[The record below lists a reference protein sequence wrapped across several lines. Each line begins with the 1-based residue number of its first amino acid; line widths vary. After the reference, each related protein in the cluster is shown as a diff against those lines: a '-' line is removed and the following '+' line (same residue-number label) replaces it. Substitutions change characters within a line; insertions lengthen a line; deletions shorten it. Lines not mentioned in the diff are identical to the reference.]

1 MGFSFTFDSYILS
14 TLNKKTT
21 PYIYIL
27 LALLSYTGTFA
38 QAFSLKLTSLNKTE
52 ANILNKINYQKKHK
66 DTIFLNLEINRL
78 SEHLKNLGYFTNS
91 IDSVKNKDKEYVAF
105 FNLGNKIDNAIIRTS
120 KESEI
125 YLEKFNTTENTF
137 SIPIEKLQTTLLKI
151 STNLDSEG
159 KSFSKVKLKNVTI
172 KNKTLFA
179 DLVINPSK
187 KRTINKVIIKGYDNF
202 PKSYLKNYYNIKSTD
217 IFNQEK
223 ILEISDASKNLDF
236 VKEIKSPEI
245 LFTKDSTLLYMY
257 LKKHKNNSFDGIIG
271 FASKENGELLF
282 NGNLEIQL
290 NNILNTGEKFGLFWN
305 SIGEEKQELKINT
318 TIPYIFNSRFSPELT
333 FSIYKQDSTF
343 LNSKFDSRIGYH
355 INSKIKLALTYNSEK
370 SENLK
375 ENLSNNIETYSNYF
389 LGVQLKYS
397 VPKND
402 FFLSNK
408 FKLDINPSFGN
419 RKTTYKTTDQ
429 IKLEASISYLWD
441 LNLRSSIF
449 IKNKTGYLNSDS
461 YINNELFRI
470 GGANSIRGF
479 NEQSIFTNKYTF
491 VNLEYRYLTSEKSY
505 LYTITDLGRID
516 LNSKNENLIGLGF
529 GYLFNTNNSQ
539 INMSLSTGKT
549 NQQETDLKSVK
560 LTINWKNYF

>member
-1 MGFSFTFDSYILS
+1 M
-14 TLNKKTT
+14 NKKTT

-27 LALLSYTGTFA
+27 LALLSYTETFA

-66 DTIFLNLEINRL
+66 DTILLNLEINIL

-91 IDSVKNKDKEYVAF
+91 IDSIRNKDNEYVAF

-202 PKSYLKNYYNIKSTD
+202 PKSYLKNYFNIKPTD

-236 VKEIKSPEI
+236 IKEIKSPEI

-271 FASKENGELLF
+271 FASKENGDILF

-305 SIGEEKQELKINT
+305 SIGEEKQELKLTT

-397 VPKND
+397 IPKND
-402 FFLSNK
+402 FFLDNK
-408 FKLDINPSFGN
+408 FHLDINPSFGN
-419 RKTTYKTTDQ
+419 RETTNETTNQ
-429 IKLEASISYLWD
+429 LKLEASISYLWD

-461 YINNELFRI
+461 YINNELFRV
-470 GGANSIRGF
+470 GGTNSIRGF
-479 NEQSIFTNKYTF
+479 NEQSIFTNKYMF
-491 VNLEYRYLTSEKSY
+491 LNLEYRYLTSEKSY
-505 LYTITDLGRID
+505 LYTITDLGQID

>member
-1 MGFSFTFDSYILS
+1 M
-14 TLNKKTT
+14 NKKTT

-66 DTIFLNLEINRL
+66 DTILLNLEINIL

-91 IDSVKNKDKEYVAF
+91 IDSIKNKDKEYVAF

-120 KESEI
+120 KDSEI

-159 KSFSKVKLKNVTI
+159 KSFSKVKLKNITI
-172 KNKTLFA
+172 KSKTLFA

-333 FSIYKQDSTF
+333 FSIYKQGSTF

-355 INSKIKLALTYNSEK
+355 INPKIKLALTYNSEK

-408 FKLDINPSFGN
+408 FHLDINPSFGN
-419 RKTTYKTTDQ
+419 RETTNGTTNQ
-429 IKLEASISYLWD
+429 LKLEASISYSWD

-549 NQQETDLKSVK
+549 NQQKTDLKSVK

>member
-1 MGFSFTFDSYILS
+1 MI
-14 TLNKKTT
+14 
-21 PYIYIL
+21 
-27 LALLSYTGTFA
+27 LALLSYTETFA

-52 ANILNKINYQKKHK
+52 VKILNKINYQIKNK
-66 DTIFLNLEINRL
+66 DTILLNLEINRI
-78 SEHLKNLGYFTNS
+78 SEYLKNLGYFTNS
-91 IDSVKNKDKEYVAF
+91 IDSVKNKDKEYVAY

-120 KESEI
+120 RETEI
-125 YLEKFNTTENTF
+125 YLEKFNTTESTF
-137 SIPIEKLQTTLLKI
+137 TIPIEKLQTTLLGI

-159 KSFSKVKLKNVTI
+159 KSFSKVKLKNITI

-179 DLVINPSK
+179 DLTITPSK

-202 PKSYLKNYYNIKSTD
+202 PKSYLKNYFNIKHTD

-236 VKEIKSPEI
+236 IKEIKTPEV

-257 LKKHKNNSFDGIIG
+257 LKKHQNSSFDGIIG
-271 FASKENGELLF
+271 FASKEDGELLF

-305 SIGEEKQELKINT
+305 SIGEEKQELKLNT
-318 TIPYIFNSRFSPELT
+318 EIPYIFNSRFSPELT

-375 ENLSNNIETYSNYF
+375 ENLTNNIETYSNYF

-397 VPKND
+397 LPKND

-419 RKTTYKTTDQ
+419 RGTTNETTNQ
-429 IKLEASISYLWD
+429 FKLEASISYLWD

-449 IKNKTGYLNSDS
+449 IRNKTGHLNSDS
-461 YINNELFRI
+461 YINNELFS
-470 GGANSIRGF
+470 SIRGF
-479 NEQSIFTNKYTF
+479 NEQSIFTHSYTF

-505 LYTITDLGRID
+505 LYTITDLGRIN
-516 LNSKNENLIGLGF
+516 LNSKKENLIGLGF

-539 INMSLSTGKT
+539 INISLSTGKI

>member
-1 MGFSFTFDSYILS
+1 MI
-14 TLNKKTT
+14 
-21 PYIYIL
+21 
-27 LALLSYTGTFA
+27 LALLSYTETFA

-52 ANILNKINYQKKHK
+52 VKILNKINYQIKNK
-66 DTIFLNLEINRL
+66 DTILLNLEINRI
-78 SEHLKNLGYFTNS
+78 SEYLKNLGYFTNS
-91 IDSVKNKDKEYVAF
+91 IDSVKNKDKEYVAY

-120 KESEI
+120 KETEN

-137 SIPIEKLQTTLLKI
+137 TIPIEKLQTTLLGI

-159 KSFSKVKLKNVTI
+159 KSFSKVKLKNITI

-179 DLVINPSK
+179 DLTITPSK

-202 PKSYLKNYYNIKSTD
+202 PKSYLKNYFNIKHTD

-236 VKEIKSPEI
+236 IKEIKTPEV

-257 LKKHKNNSFDGIIG
+257 LKKHQNSSFDGIIG
-271 FASKENGELLF
+271 FASKEDGELLF

-305 SIGEEKQELKINT
+305 SIGEEKQELKLNT
-318 TIPYIFNSRFSPELT
+318 EIPYIFNSRFSPELT

-397 VPKND
+397 LPKND

-419 RKTTYKTTDQ
+419 RGTTNETTNQ
-429 IKLEASISYLWD
+429 FKLEASISYLWD

-449 IKNKTGYLNSDS
+449 IRNKTGHLNSDS

-479 NEQSIFTNKYTF
+479 NEQSIFTHSYTF

-505 LYTITDLGRID
+505 LYTITDLGRIN
-516 LNSKNENLIGLGF
+516 LNSKKENLIGLGF

-539 INMSLSTGKT
+539 INMSLSTGKI

>member
-1 MGFSFTFDSYILS
+1 MI
-14 TLNKKTT
+14 
-21 PYIYIL
+21 
-27 LALLSYTGTFA
+27 LALLSYTESFA

-52 ANILNKINYQKKHK
+52 VKILNKINYQIKNK
-66 DTIFLNLEINRL
+66 DTILLNLEINRI
-78 SEHLKNLGYFTNS
+78 SEYLKNLGYFTNS
-91 IDSVKNKDKEYVAF
+91 IDSVKNKDKEYVAY

-120 KESEI
+120 RETEI
-125 YLEKFNTTENTF
+125 YLEKFNTTESTF
-137 SIPIEKLQTTLLKI
+137 TIPIEKLQTTLLGI

-159 KSFSKVKLKNVTI
+159 KSFSKVKLKNITI

-179 DLVINPSK
+179 DLTITPSK

-202 PKSYLKNYYNIKSTD
+202 PKSYLKNYFNIKHTD

-236 VKEIKSPEI
+236 IKEIKTPEV
-245 LFTKDSTLLYMY
+245 LFTKDSTLLYVY
-257 LKKHKNNSFDGIIG
+257 LKKHQNSSFDGIIG
-271 FASKENGELLF
+271 FASKEDGELLF

-305 SIGEEKQELKINT
+305 SIGEEKQELKLNT
-318 TIPYIFNSRFSPELT
+318 EIPYIFNSRFSPELT

-375 ENLSNNIETYSNYF
+375 ENLTNNIETYSNYF

-397 VPKND
+397 LPKND

-419 RKTTYKTTDQ
+419 RGTTNETTNQ
-429 IKLEASISYLWD
+429 FKLEASISYLWD

-449 IKNKTGYLNSDS
+449 IRNKTGHLNSDS

-479 NEQSIFTNKYTF
+479 NEQSIFTHNYTF

-505 LYTITDLGRID
+505 LYTITDLGRIN
-516 LNSKNENLIGLGF
+516 LNSKKENLIGLGF

-539 INMSLSTGKT
+539 INMSLSAGKI

>member
-66 DTIFLNLEINRL
+66 DTILLNLEINIL

-91 IDSVKNKDKEYVAF
+91 IDSIKNKDKEYVAF

-202 PKSYLKNYYNIKSTD
+202 PKSYLKNYFNIKPTD

-236 VKEIKSPEI
+236 IKEIKSPEI

-305 SIGEEKQELKINT
+305 SIGEEKQELKLTT

-397 VPKND
+397 IPKND
-402 FFLSNK
+402 FFLDNK
-408 FKLDINPSFGN
+408 FHLDINPSFGN
-419 RKTTYKTTDQ
+419 RETTNETTNQ
-429 IKLEASISYLWD
+429 LKLEASISYLWD

-549 NQQETDLKSVK
+549 NQQKTDLKSVK

>member
-1 MGFSFTFDSYILS
+1 MI
-14 TLNKKTT
+14 
-21 PYIYIL
+21 I
-27 LALLSYTGTFA
+27 ALLSYTETFA

-52 ANILNKINYQKKHK
+52 VKILNKINYQIKNK
-66 DTIFLNLEINRL
+66 DTILLNLEINRI
-78 SEHLKNLGYFTNS
+78 SEYLKNLGYFTNS
-91 IDSVKNKDKEYVAF
+91 IDSIKNKDKEYVAF
-105 FNLGNKIDNAIIRTS
+105 FNLGNKIDNTIIRTS
-120 KESEI
+120 KETEN

-137 SIPIEKLQTTLLKI
+137 TIPIEKLQTTLLGI

-159 KSFSKVKLKNVTI
+159 KSFSKVKLKNITI

-179 DLVINPSK
+179 DLTITPSK

-202 PKSYLKNYYNIKSTD
+202 PKSYLKNYFNIKSTD
-217 IFNQEK
+217 VFNQEK

-236 VKEIKSPEI
+236 IKEIKTPEV

-257 LKKHKNNSFDGIIG
+257 LKKHQNSSFDGIIG
-271 FASKENGELLF
+271 FASKEDGELLF

-290 NNILNTGEKFGLFWN
+290 NNILNTGEKFGLLWN
-305 SIGEEKQELKINT
+305 SIGEEKQELKLNT
-318 TIPYIFNSRFSPELT
+318 EIPYIFNSRFSPELT

-389 LGVQLKYS
+389 LGIQLKYS
-397 VPKND
+397 LPKND

-408 FKLDINPSFGN
+408 FNLDINPSFGN
-419 RKTTYKTTDQ
+419 RETTNETTNQ
-429 IKLEASISYLWD
+429 FKLEASISYLWD

-449 IKNKTGYLNSDS
+449 IRNKTGHLNSDS

-479 NEQSIFTNKYTF
+479 NEQSIFTHSYTF

-505 LYTITDLGRID
+505 LYTITDLGRIN
-516 LNSKNENLIGLGF
+516 LNSKKENLIGLGF

-539 INMSLSTGKT
+539 INMSLSTGKI
-549 NQQETDLKSVK
+549 NQQGTDLKSVK

>member
-27 LALLSYTGTFA
+27 LALLSYTETFA

-66 DTIFLNLEINRL
+66 DTILLNLEINIL

-91 IDSVKNKDKEYVAF
+91 IDSIRNKDNEYVAF

-202 PKSYLKNYYNIKSTD
+202 PKSYLKNYFNIKPTD

-236 VKEIKSPEI
+236 IKEIKSPEI

-271 FASKENGELLF
+271 FASKENGDILF

-305 SIGEEKQELKINT
+305 SIGEEKQELKLTT

-397 VPKND
+397 IPKND
-402 FFLSNK
+402 FFLDNK
-408 FKLDINPSFGN
+408 FHLDINPSFGN
-419 RKTTYKTTDQ
+419 RETTNETTNQ
-429 IKLEASISYLWD
+429 LKLEASISYLWD

-461 YINNELFRI
+461 YINNELFRV
-470 GGANSIRGF
+470 GGTNSIRGF
-479 NEQSIFTNKYTF
+479 NEQSIFTNKYMF
-491 VNLEYRYLTSEKSY
+491 LNLEYRYLTSEKSY
-505 LYTITDLGRID
+505 LYTITDLGQID

>member
-1 MGFSFTFDSYILS
+1 MGFSFTFDSYIS
-14 TLNKKTT
+14 PTLNKKTT

-66 DTIFLNLEINRL
+66 DTILLNLEINIL

-91 IDSVKNKDKEYVAF
+91 IDSIKNKDKEYVAF

-370 SENLK
+370 SKNLK

>member
-1 MGFSFTFDSYILS
+1 MI
-14 TLNKKTT
+14 
-21 PYIYIL
+21 
-27 LALLSYTGTFA
+27 LALLSYTETFA

-52 ANILNKINYQKKHK
+52 VKILNKINYQIKNK
-66 DTIFLNLEINRL
+66 DTILLNLEINRI
-78 SEHLKNLGYFTNS
+78 SEYLKNLGYFTNS
-91 IDSVKNKDKEYVAF
+91 IDSVKNKDKEYVAY

-120 KESEI
+120 RETEI
-125 YLEKFNTTENTF
+125 YLEKFNTTESTF
-137 SIPIEKLQTTLLKI
+137 TIPIEKLQTTLLGI

-159 KSFSKVKLKNVTI
+159 KSFSKVKLKNITI

-179 DLVINPSK
+179 DLTITPSK

-202 PKSYLKNYYNIKSTD
+202 PKSYLKNYFNIKHTD

-236 VKEIKSPEI
+236 IKEIKTPEV
-245 LFTKDSTLLYMY
+245 LFTRDSTLLYMY
-257 LKKHKNNSFDGIIG
+257 LKKHQNSSFDGIIG
-271 FASKENGELLF
+271 FASKEDGELLF

-305 SIGEEKQELKINT
+305 SIGEEKQELKLNT
-318 TIPYIFNSRFSPELT
+318 EIPYIFNSRFSPELT

-355 INSKIKLALTYNSEK
+355 INSKIKLTLTYNSEK

-375 ENLSNNIETYSNYF
+375 ENLTNNIETYSNYF

-397 VPKND
+397 LPKND

-419 RKTTYKTTDQ
+419 RGTTNETTNQ
-429 IKLEASISYLWD
+429 FKLEASISYLWD

-449 IKNKTGYLNSDS
+449 IRNKTGHLNSDS

-479 NEQSIFTNKYTF
+479 NEQSIFTHSYSF

-505 LYTITDLGRID
+505 LYTITDLGRIN
-516 LNSKNENLIGLGF
+516 LNSKKENLIGLGF

-539 INMSLSTGKT
+539 INISLSTGKI

>member
-27 LALLSYTGTFA
+27 LALLSHTGTFA

-202 PKSYLKNYYNIKSTD
+202 PKSYLKNYYNIKPTD

-549 NQQETDLKSVK
+549 NQQKTDLKSVK

>member
-1 MGFSFTFDSYILS
+1 MGFSFTFDSYIS
-14 TLNKKTT
+14 PTLNKKTT

-27 LALLSYTGTFA
+27 LALLSHTGTFA

-159 KSFSKVKLKNVTI
+159 KSFSKVKLKNITI
-172 KNKTLFA
+172 KSKTLFA

-236 VKEIKSPEI
+236 VKEIKPPEI

-505 LYTITDLGRID
+505 LYTITDLGQID

>member
-1 MGFSFTFDSYILS
+1 MI
-14 TLNKKTT
+14 
-21 PYIYIL
+21 
-27 LALLSYTGTFA
+27 LALLSYTETFA

-52 ANILNKINYQKKHK
+52 VKILNKINYQIKNK
-66 DTIFLNLEINRL
+66 DTILLNLEINRI
-78 SEHLKNLGYFTNS
+78 SEYLKNLGYFTNS
-91 IDSVKNKDKEYVAF
+91 IDSVKNKDKEYVAY

-120 KESEI
+120 KETEN

-137 SIPIEKLQTTLLKI
+137 TIPIEKLQTTLLGI

-159 KSFSKVKLKNVTI
+159 KSFSKVKLKNITI

-179 DLVINPSK
+179 DLTITPSK

-202 PKSYLKNYYNIKSTD
+202 PKSYLKNYFNIKHTD

-236 VKEIKSPEI
+236 IKEIKTPEV
-245 LFTKDSTLLYMY
+245 LFTKDSTLLYVY
-257 LKKHKNNSFDGIIG
+257 LKKHQNSSFDGIIG
-271 FASKENGELLF
+271 FASKEDGELLF

-290 NNILNTGEKFGLFWN
+290 NNILNTGEKFGLLWN
-305 SIGEEKQELKINT
+305 SIGEEKQELKLNT
-318 TIPYIFNSRFSPELT
+318 EIPYIFNSRFSPELT

-375 ENLSNNIETYSNYF
+375 ENLTNNIETYSNYF

-397 VPKND
+397 LPKND

-419 RKTTYKTTDQ
+419 RRTTNETTNQ
-429 IKLEASISYLWD
+429 FKLEASISYLWD

-449 IKNKTGYLNSDS
+449 IRNKTGHLNSDS

-479 NEQSIFTNKYTF
+479 NEQSIFTHSYTF

-505 LYTITDLGRID
+505 LYTITDLGRIN
-516 LNSKNENLIGLGF
+516 LNSKKENLIGLGF

-539 INMSLSTGKT
+539 INMSLSTGKI